1 MPFQLKVRLPFQLNV
16 RLPFQLKVRVEVEVL
31 AMGGSFASGGCD
43 VMSRLRVGSPTGRPR
58 RGLDHQGDQVPRRLP
73 ISPPAREPVDQEAIS
88 RVPVGGRPGKGTL
101 NLLTSA
107 LRRIDQLLT
116 LPSTSRLYSLSAL
129 LRGLSVTLVIP
140 AMSESRVA
148 RHTPELEE
156 FTMSK
161 RARKRRARKSN
172 AANHGRKPNA

>member
-1 MPFQLKVRLPFQLNV
+1 M
-16 RLPFQLKVRVEVEVL
+16 
-31 AMGGSFASGGCD
+31 
-43 VMSRLRVGSPTGRPR
+43 
-58 RGLDHQGDQVPRRLP
+58 
-73 ISPPAREPVDQEAIS
+73 DQEAIS
-88 RVPVGGRPGKGTL
+88 RVQVGGRRGKGTL